1 MAGRKQR
8 QREYVERVSERLRML
23 DRLKPLAHADAGE
36 VTTRIM
42 NLNYGRRS
50 PR

>member
-1 MAGRKQR
+1 
-8 QREYVERVSERLRML
+8 ML
-23 DRLKPLAHADAGE
+23 DSLTPLAQADAGE

-50 PR
+50 PH